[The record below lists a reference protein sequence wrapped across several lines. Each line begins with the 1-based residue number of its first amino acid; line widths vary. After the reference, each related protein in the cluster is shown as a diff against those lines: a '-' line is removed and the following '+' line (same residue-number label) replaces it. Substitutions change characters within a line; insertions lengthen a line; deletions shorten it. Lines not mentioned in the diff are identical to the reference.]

1 MSEDVRSD
9 DLLDQSTPIADRDA
23 TGRRML
29 RELST
34 GSLAGLKALHRG
46 TVAEA
51 SLRRGFSG
59 LFPGTSPGRIVT
71 GRVVYKLGARASELG
86 MSEDGILGITD
97 NGELV
102 RMSRWLGVEG
112 QRPIDPRSQS
122 GRFRDRLA
130 RKAKSLGCE
139 GLMSVTAVEAH
150 GEPQRETRFNREY
163 ESVFYL
169 DATGKDATGKDA
181 TGKDATGKLVF
192 GYPGSV
198 IDAEEWFARALLT

>member
-1 MSEDVRSD
+1 MSYNVQSD
-9 DLLDQSTPIADRDA
+9 DHQSTTIADRDA
-23 TGRRML
+23 TSGRIL

-34 GSLAGLKALHRG
+34 GSLAALKALHRG

-86 MSEDGILGITD
+86 MSEDGILGITE

-102 RMSRWLGVEG
+102 RMSRWLRVEG
-112 QRPIDPRSQS
+112 QRPIDPRGQS
-122 GRFRDRLA
+122 RRFRDRLA

-150 GEPQRETRFNREY
+150 GEPQREMRFNKEY

-169 DATGKDATGKDA
+169 DATGKDATGK
-181 TGKDATGKLVF
+181 LVF
-192 GYPGSV
+192 GYPESV

>member
-1 MSEDVRSD
+1 MCGATICSTSPPRSRIGTRPAAGCFANSVRAP
-9 DLLDQSTPIADRDA
+9 LLA
-23 TGRRML
+23 
-29 RELST
+29 
-34 GSLAGLKALHRG
+34 LKALHRG

-112 QRPIDPRSQS
+112 QRPIDPRGQS
-122 GRFRDRLA
+122 RRFRDRLA

-150 GEPQRETRFNREY
+150 GEPQREMRFNKEY

-169 DATGKDATGKDA
+169 DATGRDHSCSAI
-181 TGKDATGKLVF
+181 
-192 GYPGSV
+192 PN
-198 IDAEEWFARALLT
+198 R